1 MSAEERVAVEQPEA
15 QSVPFK
21 AEIKQLLTILT
32 HSLYSD
38 REIFLRELISNASDA
53 LHRVQFELVTN
64 REVHDSDAELAIRIT
79 TDDEAKTITI
89 EDSGIGMTGEELA
102 EHLGTIAQSGVKALM
117 EGLEQG
123 QKSNL
128 IGQFGVG
135 FYSAFVVAEEVI
147 VTSRSYRPDAEAAE
161 WRSRGDDTYTVGPCE
176 REGRGTTILLK
187 LREDSAEFASPWRL
201 RQIIKRHSDYVGFP
215 ITVDGEQANAQTALW
230 RQPAHQVTPEQ
241 YKGFYE
247 GLTFDTGEP
256 LLHTHISTDAP
267 IDLHAI
273 LYVPATRERGLLE
286 RRIEGKIKLYSRKI
300 LIQEEAKE
308 LLPPHFRFVEGV
320 VDSEDLPLN
329 VARETVQGTQT
340 HGRIRRT
347 LTGRLTRALGDLAKE
362 DPEKYATFW
371 REFGPFLKE
380 GVAIDPSVRTEL
392 LPLLRFHST
401 KAEGDALIGLPD
413 YVGRMAEG
421 QEAIYFVVGSDLES
435 ARQSPHLEALA
446 ARGLEALLL
455 TEVLDSVMLE
465 GLREYE
471 GKPLKNL
478 DDPDL
483 TLPGE
488 APENASRVD
497 DEAFARLTA
506 RAQDILGERVTGVR
520 ESATLHASPARL
532 VSAEAG
538 PGREMARLRRM
549 MERDLSVPAKLL
561 ELNRGHQFVADLARL
576 AEENADDP
584 LVGLLVEQLYDN
596 ALLIEGLHPNPAA
609 MVARLQALMAAAARQ
624 G

>member
-1 MSAEERVAVEQPEA
+1 MSAEATTTEQAGA
-15 QSVPFK
+15 QPVPFK

-64 REVHDSDAELAIRIT
+64 REVHDSDAELAIHIT
-79 TDDEAKTITI
+79 ADEDARTITI

-102 EHLGTIAQSGVKALM
+102 AHLGTIAQSGVKALM

-161 WRSRGDDTYTVGPCE
+161 WRSKGDDTYTVGPGE

-215 ITVDGEQANAQTALW
+215 IFVDGEQANAQTALW

-247 GLTFDTGEP
+247 GLTFDTNEP

-286 RRIEGKIKLYSRKI
+286 RRVEGKIKLYSRKI
-300 LIQEEAKE
+300 LIQEETKE

-347 LTGRLTRALGDLAKE
+347 LTGRLTRALGDLAKDE
-362 DPEKYATFW
+362 PEKYATFW

-380 GVAIDPSVRTEL
+380 GVALDPSVRADL

-401 KAEGDALIGLPD
+401 KAEGDTLIGLPD

-421 QEAIYFVVGSDLES
+421 QDAIYYVLAADLDS

-455 TEVLDSVMLE
+455 TDMLDSVMLE

-483 TLPGE
+483 TLPGDS
-488 APENASRVD
+488 PESESRVD
-497 DEAFARLTA
+497 EDAFDKLTA
-506 RAQDILGERVTGVR
+506 QAKEILGERVKEVR
-520 ESATLHASPARL
+520 ASASLQSSPARL
-532 VSAEAG
+532 VSAESG
-538 PGREMARLRRM
+538 PGREMARLRRL
-549 MERDLSVPAKLL
+549 MERDLSVPAKIL
-561 ELNRGHQFVADLARL
+561 ELNRSHQFVADLAHLVSERP
-576 AEENADDP
+576 DDP
-584 LVGLLVEQLYDN
+584 LVGMLVEQLYDN
-596 ALLIEGLHPNPAA
+596 ALIIEGTHPNPAA
-609 MVARLQALMAAAARQ
+609 MVSRMQALMEAAARR